1 MTVIERAM
9 EKTISDKRSDYF
21 AWVIEQDCSYI
32 DGYYIGF
39 QPEKY
44 LFYDSEK
51 KMPAVDWK
59 LPTTGRV
66 PDIKSYEYVE
76 KQDTIKKKRMTQN
89 AFKSFY

>member
-51 KMPAVDWK
+51 KMPAVD
-59 LPTTGRV
+59 
-66 PDIKSYEYVE
+66 
-76 KQDTIKKKRMTQN
+76 
-89 AFKSFY
+89 